1 MDFHPILMTV
11 SLLMVVSGLLVIK
24 IERWYLTEPMVAMLL
39 GVLLSPY
46 ALNLVDPQQWG
57 NTTRFLK
64 LAAML
69 TISMSLMSA
78 AYQLP
83 RDYPIN
89 FKKTQAVIL
98 LLVMPLMFAL
108 SGMLAYWTLD
118 LPLALAFLI
127 GAVITPT
134 DPVVSATIVS
144 GKFAEKYLPA
154 SIRNTITFES
164 AANDGLAFPLV
175 MLMLFILGYYEA
187 DTTLGWL
194 LRAVGWETLG
204 ATAIGLAI
212 GYVLGRALHAA
223 HRRGWIDNKALLSF
237 TVAFGFFVLSFVQV
251 LQANGIIAVFA
262 GGFMVMRS
270 VSQQEELEEGRVQ
283 EMMERLLTIPIF
295 FLLGLMLPL
304 DEWLSIGWPLLL
316 FGVLVLL
323 FRRIPAFILLKPL
336 LPRFKSWY
344 DLLFMGWFG
353 PIGVAALFYTMDVL
367 ERTPYREVWPIVSF
381 IIFLSTLVH
390 GLTSLPL
397 SRWYARHR
405 TQKT

>member
-1 MDFHPILMTV
+1 MDFHPILMTI

-39 GVLLSPY
+39 GALLSPY
-46 ALNLVDPQQWG
+46 GLEMVDPRAWG
-57 NTTRFLK
+57 DTNRFLK

-83 RDYPIN
+83 RNYPADY
-89 FKKTQAVIL
+89 KKTQAVIL

-108 SGMLAYWTLD
+108 SGLLAYWTLD
-118 LPLALAFLI
+118 LPLALAFLV

-164 AANDGLAFPLV
+164 AANDGLAYPLV
-175 MLMLFILGYYEA
+175 MLMLFVLGYYDANSAGE
-187 DTTLGWL
+187 WL

-204 ATAIGLAI
+204 ATAIGLAV
-212 GYVLGRALHAA
+212 GYALGRALHRADQ
-223 HRRGWIDNKALLSF
+223 RGWMNNKTLLSF
-237 TVAFGFFVLSFVQV
+237 TIAFGFFVLSFVQV
-251 LQANGIIAVFA
+251 MRANGIIAVFA
-262 GGFMVMRS
+262 GGCVVLRTI
-270 VSQQEELEEGRVQ
+270 SQREELKEDKVQ
-283 EMMERLLTIPIF
+283 EVMERLFTIPIF
-295 FLLGLMLPL
+295 FLFGLMLPL
-304 DEWLSIGWPLLL
+304 DEWLGVGWPLLL
-316 FGVLVLL
+316 FGLLVLL
-323 FRRIPAFILLKPL
+323 FRRIPAFLLLRPL

-344 DLLFMGWFG
+344 DLLFLGWFG

-367 ERTPYREVWPIVSF
+367 ERTPYQQAWPVVSF
-381 IIFLSTLVH
+381 VIFLSTLVH

-397 SRWYARHR
+397 SRWYARQR
-405 TQKT
+405 SR

>member
-1 MDFHPILMTV
+1 MDFHPVLMTI
-11 SLLMVVSGLLVIK
+11 SLLMVISGLLVIK
-24 IERWYLTEPMVAMLL
+24 IERWYLTEPMIAMLL
-39 GVLLSPY
+39 GALLSPSG
-46 ALNLVDPQQWG
+46 LELVDTQEWG
-57 NTTRFLK
+57 DTTRFLK

-83 RDYPIN
+83 RNYPIEYM
-89 FKKTQAVIL
+89 KTQAVIL

-118 LPLALAFLI
+118 LSLALAFLV

-144 GKFAEKYLPA
+144 GKFAKKYLPA

-164 AANDGLAFPLV
+164 AANDGLAYPLV
-175 MLMLFILGYYEA
+175 MLMLFILGYYGT
-187 DTTLGWL
+187 DDPWDWL

-204 ATAIGLAI
+204 ATAIGLAL
-212 GYVLGRALHAA
+212 GYGLGRALHEADQ
-223 HRRGWIDNKALLSF
+223 RNWINNQTLLSF

-262 GGFMVMRS
+262 GGFMVLRS
-270 VSQQEELEEGRVQ
+270 VSQQEKLEERTVQ
-283 EMMERLLTIPIF
+283 EVMERLFTIPIF
-295 FLLGLMLPL
+295 FLFGLVLPL
-304 DEWLSIGWPLLL
+304 SEWLSIGWPLPL
-316 FGVLVLL
+316 FGGLVLL
-323 FRRIPAFILLKPL
+323 FRRIPAFLLLRPL
-336 LPRFKSWY
+336 LPRFKNWY
-344 DLLFMGWFG
+344 DLLFISWFG

-367 ERTPYREVWPIVSF
+367 EKTPYQQVWPIVSF
-381 IIFLSTLVH
+381 VVFLSTLVH

-397 SRWYARHR
+397 SRWYARR
-405 TQKT
+405 RAQ

>member
-1 MDFHPILMTV
+1 MDFHLVLMTI

-39 GVLLSPY
+39 GALLSPY
-46 ALNLVDPQQWG
+46 GLELVSPEQWG
-57 NTTRFLK
+57 DTTRFLK

-83 RDYPIN
+83 RNYLIDY
-89 FKKTQAVIL
+89 KKTQAVIL
-98 LLVMPLMFAL
+98 LLIMPLMFAL

-144 GKFAEKYLPA
+144 GRFAEKYLPA

-164 AANDGLAFPLV
+164 AANDGLAYPLV
-175 MLMLFILGYYEA
+175 MLMLFILGYYDA
-187 DTTLGWL
+187 DTSWGWL

-204 ATAIGLAI
+204 ATAIGLAL
-212 GYVLGRALHAA
+212 GYGLGSALHAA
-223 HRRGWIDNKALLSF
+223 DQRNWMNNKTLLSF

-251 LQANGIIAVFA
+251 MQANGIIAVFA
-262 GGFMVMRS
+262 GGFMVLRS
-270 VSQQEELEEGRVQ
+270 VSQREALEEDKVQ
-283 EMMERLLTIPIF
+283 EMMERLFTIPIF
-295 FLLGLMLPL
+295 FLFGLVLPIG
-304 DEWLSIGWPLLL
+304 EWLGVGWPLLL

-323 FRRIPAFILLKPL
+323 FRRIPAFLLLRPL
-336 LPRFKSWY
+336 LPRFKNWY

-353 PIGVAALFYTMDVL
+353 PIGVAALFYTMEVL
-367 ERTPYREVWPIVSF
+367 EKTPYQQVWPIVSF
-381 IIFLSTLVH
+381 IIFLSTLIH

-397 SRWYARHR
+397 SRWYARQR
-405 TQKT
+405 AQ

>member
-1 MDFHPILMTV
+1 MDFHPILMTI
-11 SLLMVVSGLLVIK
+11 SLLMVISGLLVIK

-39 GVLLSPY
+39 GALLSPY
-46 ALNLVDPQQWG
+46 GLELVSPEQWG
-57 NTTRFLK
+57 DTTHFLK

-83 RDYPIN
+83 RNYPIDY
-89 FKKTQAVIL
+89 KKTQAVIL
-98 LLVMPLMFAL
+98 LLVMPLMFVL

-164 AANDGLAFPLV
+164 AANDGLAYPLV
-175 MLMLFILGYYEA
+175 MLMLFILGYYDA
-187 DTTLGWL
+187 DDTWDWL

-204 ATAIGLAI
+204 ATAIGLAL
-212 GYVLGRALHAA
+212 GYGLGRALHAA
-223 HRRGWIDNKALLSF
+223 DERGWMNNQTLLSF

-262 GGFMVMRS
+262 GGFMVLRS
-270 VSQQEELEEGRVQ
+270 VSQQEKLEERTVQ
-283 EMMERLLTIPIF
+283 EVMERLFTIPIF
-295 FLLGLMLPL
+295 FLFGLMLPL
-304 DEWLSIGWPLLL
+304 SEWLSIGWSLPL

-323 FRRIPAFILLKPL
+323 FRRIPAFLLLRPL
-336 LPRFKSWY
+336 LPRFKNWY

-367 ERTPYREVWPIVSF
+367 EKTPYQQVWPIVSF
-381 IIFLSTLVH
+381 TIFLSTLVH

-397 SRWYARHR
+397 SRWYARQR
-405 TQKT
+405 AQ